1 MADKERLNQ
10 LCWKLEKMLDEN
22 KDVLDRTGNY
32 RPTFNLRWAFKIG
45 EATVDPGLM
54 QFVKQG
60 YKGFLKHPFKEIGV
74 CIKPVED
81 RLEGFCRGDEE
92 LYDVMNKVY
101 TIACMLFRIIDPDY
115 VKGCFTV
122 NFSCMDKQ
130 SHYVGKHK
138 DRKDV
143 TYQYLLGLGSYSG
156 AWIRTCGMDIN
167 YRHKIIRMDGRLDH
181 EVVKHHF
188 KGTRYSIIAYKNY
201 DKRIIEP
208 TPILLKPKVVF
219 EMVPEVILPK
229 LVETVV
235 DSDEDP
241 TEVIF
246 PKRVKMEVDSDK
258 NSNYEDPK
266 PERSKLEVDSED
278 DH

>member
-1 MADKERLNQ
+1 
-10 LCWKLEKMLDEN
+10 
-22 KDVLDRTGNY
+22 
-32 RPTFNLRWAFKIG
+32 
-45 EATVDPGLM
+45 
-54 QFVKQG
+54 
-60 YKGFLKHPFKEIGV
+60 
-74 CIKPVED
+74 
-81 RLEGFCRGDEE
+81 
-92 LYDVMNKVY
+92 
-101 TIACMLFRIIDPDY
+101 
-115 VKGCFTV
+115 
-122 NFSCMDKQ
+122 
-130 SHYVGKHK
+130 
-138 DRKDV
+138 
-143 TYQYLLGLGSYSG
+143 
-156 AWIRTCGMDIN
+156 MDIN
-167 YRHKIIRMDGRLDH
+167 YCHKIIRMDGRLDH